1 MHLSK
6 TKLSIALVG
15 GVGLTLSVGI
25 SASAATFT
33 PEPLFTEIQNYQTT
47 IPANGDLADV
57 YFPVFSESINS
68 NSSLPIALLLQGSNV
83 DKSNYSQ
90 FASIVASYG
99 FAVVVPN
106 HPNDVFAPFG
116 IPTGL
121 FSEQSQV
128 NDVLSYVKAEN
139 SNPDSPIFSLID
151 TNKMVLLGHSYGG
164 FAGLYAIEGS
174 CVLPFCLD
182 QFTRPPELLGG
193 AFYGSALSQSNIEG
207 RTPMIN
213 NGGLPLGI
221 LAGNL
226 DALTPINAIKKTY
239 DQIQQP
245 PKFFVSVT
253 GANHYSITNTNQPFG
268 SVPDPIPAT
277 LNQDLAVETIA
288 RWSALF
294 LRGYALEDSQALE
307 YVNNIGDELDEN
319 VTVIS
324 QVKSVPE
331 KSSIWGLF
339 IIVIVSLYK
348 KKISRVSASQKL

>member
-1 MHLSK
+1 MNLSK
-6 TKLSIALVG
+6 TKVSMALVG
-15 GVGLTLSVGI
+15 GVALTLSVEI
-25 SASAATFT
+25 SASAATFI

-47 IPANGDLADV
+47 IPANGDFADV

-128 NDVLSYVKAEN
+128 NDVLSYMKAEN
-139 SNPDSPIFSLID
+139 YNPASPIFSLID

-164 FAGLYAIEGS
+164 FPGLYAIEGS
-174 CVLPFCLD
+174 CVPPFCLD

-193 AFYGSALSQSNIEG
+193 AFYGSALSQSNIE
-207 RTPMIN
+207 RITPTIN
-213 NGGLPLGI
+213 NSGLPIAI

-226 DALTPINAIKKTY
+226 DGVTPINAIRKTY

-245 PKFFVSVT
+245 PKFFITVN
-253 GANHYSITNTNQPFG
+253 GANHYSITDTNQPVG
-268 SVPDPIPAT
+268 SVPDPILAT

-294 LRGYALEDSQALE
+294 LRAYALEDSHALE

-319 VTVIS
+319 VTINY
-324 QVKSVPE
+324 QVKTVPE
-331 KSSIWGLF
+331 QISVLSIFLVVITGLRQKNR
-339 IIVIVSLYK
+339 LK
-348 KKISRVSASQKL
+348 KAIMQN